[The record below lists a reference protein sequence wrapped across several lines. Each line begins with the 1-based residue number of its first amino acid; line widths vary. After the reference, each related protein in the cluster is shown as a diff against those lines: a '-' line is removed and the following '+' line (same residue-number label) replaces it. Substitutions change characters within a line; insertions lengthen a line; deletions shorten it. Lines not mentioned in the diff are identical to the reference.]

1 MKKLLFYLVF
11 SFIINNFSFA
21 KETKIEVLYFHA
33 TIRCHACLTIEEYT
47 ENILK
52 TRFNKEID
60 SNFLIFKSID
70 FLEEENEHYQ
80 QDYQIDTQS
89 LILSKKEDGKEVKWK
104 NLDKIWDYYYDF
116 NKFEKYI
123 IEEINHFINK

>member
-1 MKKLLFYLVF
+1 MKKMFILLFLFVILIHF
-11 SFIINNFSFA
+11 SSA
-21 KETKIEVLYFHA
+21 KDTKIEILYFHA

-47 ENILK
+47 GNILK
-52 TRFNKEID
+52 TRFQKEMD
-60 SNFLIFKSID
+60 NGLFKFKSID
-70 FLEEENEHYQ
+70 FLEEDNEHYQ

-123 IEEINHFINK
+123 TEEINQFIKE

>member
-1 MKKLLFYLVF
+1 MKKMFLNLILFIFLIQF
-11 SFIINNFSFA
+11 SYS
-21 KETKIEVLYFHA
+21 KETKIEILYFHA

-47 ENILK
+47 SNILK
-52 TRFNKEID
+52 TRFQNEMDNGLFK
-60 SNFLIFKSID
+60 FKSID

-80 QDYQIDTQS
+80 QDYHIDTQS
-89 LILSKKEDGKEVKWK
+89 LILSKKEDGKEIEWK

-123 IEEINHFINK
+123 TEEINQFIKE

>member
-1 MKKLLFYLVF
+1 MKKMFIHLFLFV
-11 SFIINNFSFA
+11 ILINFSSA
-21 KETKIEVLYFHA
+21 KDTKIEILYFHA

-47 ENILK
+47 GNILK
-52 TRFNKEID
+52 TRFQKEMD
-60 SNFLIFKSID
+60 NGLFKFNSID
-70 FLEEENEHYQ
+70 FLEEKNEHYQ

-123 IEEINHFINK
+123 TEEINQFIKD